1 MDRAYETT
9 GAVQELLK
17 LLGGL
22 DAGFLAGD
30 RAVGDDQ
37 QVLEGYKWIFSI
49 LQVALDCYVWAD
61 PDNPR
66 FVEIVGPY
74 KKWGGDNADAYYQ
87 YAPVDPAPTYRVP
100 GRRRDAA
107 YLSLTV
113 YGPPHHGRLSE
124 RLGRPARAPHHPAPR

>member
-30 RAVGDDQ
+30 RAVGDEQ
-37 QVLEGYKWIFSI
+37 EVMEGYKWIFSI

-74 KKWGGDNADAYYQ
+74 KKWGGDNADAYSQ
-87 YAPVDPAPTYRVP
+87 YAPVDPARTYRVR
-100 GRRRDAA
+100 GRRGDAA

-113 YGPPHHGRLSE
+113 YGGPRDRRHPQRL
-124 RLGRPARAPHHPAPR
+124 RRTVNDRD